1 MKRFLLFLILL
12 LVIIY
17 ISGKYYYNTGLVVN
31 EYSIKSADLSTGFN
45 GFKIIHFSDL
55 LIDNKVD
62 LKKIDNIVE
71 SINDNSAD
79 IVVFTGD
86 LIKSALSEDKQKE
99 LVEYLSKIECKYN
112 KYAILGDPDTL
123 DSKEIL
129 TDSNFKILDND
140 YDLLHQFDITP
151 IMIVGGNKIEELNL
165 SKESYSYS
173 IALIHKPD
181 YVDEIIDKGFNL
193 ILAGHSLGGQIRLPF
208 VGGILK
214 QDGALNYTNDYYN
227 KNNTTIYISYGIG
240 NDKYDFR
247 FLNKPSYNIYRLY
260 TK

>member
-1 MKRFLLFLILL
+1 MFKVTTL
-12 LVIIY
+12 
-17 ISGKYYYNTGLVVN
+17 
-31 EYSIKSADLSTGFN
+31 DFN
-45 GFKIIHFSDL
+45 NIPM
-55 LIDNKVD
+55 IDNKVD
-62 LKKIDNIVE
+62 LKKIDNIVN
-71 SINDNSAD
+71 SINENNAD

-86 LIKSALSEDKQKE
+86 LIKTSLSSDKQAE
-99 LVEYLSKIECKYN
+99 LIEYLSKIECKYN
-112 KYAILGDPDTL
+112 KYAILGDHDTL

-140 YDLLHQFDITP
+140 YDLLHQNDITP

-165 SKESYSYS
+165 DKEEYNYS

-181 YVDEIIDKGFNL
+181 YLDDIIDKGFNL

-208 VGGILK
+208 VGGIIK
-214 QDGALNYTNDYYN
+214 QDGASTYTNNYYN
-227 KNNTTIYISYGIG
+227 KNNTIIYISYGIG